1 MVSIASRS
9 RSSTIADCF
18 RAGGYTT
25 GLVGKWH
32 NGALDRRYHPNARGF
47 DEFAGFA
54 GGASDY
60 YAYSLDLN
68 GTEVPSDGRYLT
80 DVLTDHALSFVR
92 RHARQPFFLMLAYN
106 APHFPMQAPPD
117 IVDRYTA
124 AGETL
129 GTALTYAM
137 IEVMDAGIG
146 RVDACLEE
154 LGVAENTIVLF
165 TSDNGP
171 YLGDVNGVSLERF
184 NYGWRGAKHYVFEG
198 GIRVPA
204 LVRWPG
210 SLEGGRQILEMVHF
224 SDWMPTLLAAAG
236 IAVPPHVRLD
246 GDDIM
251 PLLSGDGGHVTRR
264 RYWQCNR
271 YRPRIEGNAAMRDG
285 DWKLV
290 RPAIPELMV
299 VTDRDREIDRALNY
313 LQEGRI
319 TAIDDSPL
327 PEFEIGTPPAPLLF
341 DLASDPFEQ
350 NDLAARYSER
360 VSRMSAE
367 LERWF
372 ENVERDRARSA
383 GVVTSSS

>member
-1 MVSIASRS
+1 M
-9 RSSTIADCF
+9 
-18 RAGGYTT
+18 
-25 GLVGKWH
+25 
-32 NGALDRRYHPNARGF
+32 
-47 DEFAGFA
+47 
-54 GGASDY
+54 
-60 YAYSLDLN
+60 
-68 GTEVPSDGRYLT
+68 PSDGRYLT

-92 RHARQPFFLMLAYN
+92 RNAYRPFFLMLAYN
-106 APHFPMQAPPD
+106 APHFPMQAPAD

-154 LGVAENTIVLF
+154 LGIAENTIVLF

-210 SLEGGRQILEMVHF
+210 SLECGKQVLEMVHF

-236 IAVPPHVRLD
+236 VGVPPDVRLD
-246 GDDIM
+246 GDNIM
-251 PLLSGDGGHVTRR
+251 PLLTGDGGHVIRR

-290 RPAIPELMV
+290 RPSIPELMV
-299 VTDRDREIDRALNY
+299 VTDRDRKIDRALNY
-313 LQEGRI
+313 LHEGRI
-319 TAIDDSPL
+319 SAIDDSPL
-327 PEFEIGTPPAPLLF
+327 PEFEIDTPPAALLF

-350 NDLAARYSER
+350 NDLAAFHPER
-360 VSRMSAE
+360 VRRMSTE
-367 LERWF
+367 LESWF

-383 GVVTSSS
+383 TVVADAC